1 MPCARGGLLALRNR
15 KCQRTLQLAIP
26 WAALAHGHEV
36 GLSSDRPGDCLRRSD
51 AVNMAQRSKGIV
63 RTMILKELDPFLGS
77 SQDEI
82 AHRIAQDRMAYHLR
96 RYFGKSEE
104 VDVLNYLRVSSD
116 SVVTMIDHLVLH
128 PYGMIVI
135 EREGLGEPIQIR
147 DDGQWL
153 RVRQDGPVEMRS
165 PITRAYLRVLSL
177 KAFLDKMVRQKGFF
191 DTVELD
197 IIVAVPDTGRIRWP
211 TMGALPEV
219 CNTDQ
224 VYERVNQRI
233 LQCRRTATAAGVL
246 TAPERRRLG
255 EFLRS
260 LHQPMARAAPR

>member
-1 MPCARGGLLALRNR
+1 
-15 KCQRTLQLAIP
+15 
-26 WAALAHGHEV
+26 
-36 GLSSDRPGDCLRRSD
+36 
-51 AVNMAQRSKGIV
+51 
-63 RTMILKELDPFLGS
+63 MILKELDPFLGG

-96 RYFGKSEE
+96 RYFGKSGE
-104 VDVLNYLRVSSD
+104 VDVLNYLRVSSG

-128 PYGMIVI
+128 SFGLIVI
-135 EREGLGEPIQIR
+135 ERESLAEPIQIK

-153 RVRQDGPVEMRS
+153 RMRQDG
-165 PITRAYLRVLSL
+165 PITRAYLRALSL

-191 DTVELD
+191 DTIELD
-197 IIVAVPDTGRIRWP
+197 IIVAVPDTERIRWP
-211 TMGALPEV
+211 SMGMLPEV

-224 VYERVNQRI
+224 VHERVNQRI

-260 LHQPMARAAPR
+260 LHQPMVRAAPR

>member
-1 MPCARGGLLALRNR
+1 
-15 KCQRTLQLAIP
+15 
-26 WAALAHGHEV
+26 
-36 GLSSDRPGDCLRRSD
+36 
-51 AVNMAQRSKGIV
+51 
-63 RTMILKELDPFLGS
+63 MILKELDPFLGG

-96 RYFGKSEE
+96 RYFGKSSE
-104 VDVLNYLRVSSD
+104 VDVLNYLRVSSG

-128 PYGMIVI
+128 AFGLIVI
-135 EREGLGEPIQIR
+135 ERESLAEPIQIK

-165 PITRAYLRVLSL
+165 PITRAYLRALSL
-177 KAFLDKMVRQKGFF
+177 KAFLDKMVKQKGFF
-191 DTVELD
+191 DTIELD
-197 IIVAVPDTGRIRWP
+197 IIVAVPDTGRIQWP
-211 TMGALPEV
+211 TMGLLPEV

-224 VYERVNQRI
+224 VHERVNQRI

-260 LHQPMARAAPR
+260 LHQPMVRTAPR

>member
-1 MPCARGGLLALRNR
+1 
-15 KCQRTLQLAIP
+15 
-26 WAALAHGHEV
+26 
-36 GLSSDRPGDCLRRSD
+36 
-51 AVNMAQRSKGIV
+51 
-63 RTMILKELDPFLGS
+63 MILKELDPFLGG

-116 SVVTMIDHLVLH
+116 TVVTMIDHLVLH
-128 PYGMIVI
+128 AFGLIVI
-135 EREGLGEPIQIR
+135 ERESLNEPIQIK

-153 RVRQDGPVEMRS
+153 RVRHDGPIEMRS
-165 PITRAYLRVLSL
+165 PITRAYLRALSL
-177 KAFLDKMVRQKGFF
+177 KAFLDKKVRQKGFF
-191 DTVELD
+191 DAIELD
-197 IIVAVPDTGRIRWP
+197 IIVSVPDTNRIRWP
-211 TMGALPEV
+211 TMGVLPEV

-224 VYERVNQRI
+224 VHERVNQRI
-233 LQCRRTATAAGVL
+233 LQCRRAAKTAGVL

-260 LHQPMARAAPR
+260 LHQPLIRAAPR